1 MPCPDSTCNL
11 SYGMQMNKNQKLVII
26 GDSVFAEVA
35 YEFFTHDSTYE
46 VVAFSVELN
55 WLKRNALFNL
65 PVVPFENLEKLY
77 PPSGHHVFVAVVFTQ
92 ANRLRTRLY
101 LEAKAKGFQPAFY
114 VSSRALVPDN
124 AQLGEHS
131 FICEA
136 TVVQPHAKIG
146 DNVVLWSGNQIGHH
160 AVIKRNCFTLPHA
173 VVCEFAQ
180 IGENCVIGAN
190 ATILAN
196 VTIGDDCRVEAG
208 ALIEKDMNSQAAS

>member
-1 MPCPDSTCNL
+1 V
-11 SYGMQMNKNQKLVII
+11 NKNQKLVII
-26 GDSVFAEVA
+26 GDSAFAEVA

-46 VVAFSVELN
+46 VVAFSVEHN
-55 WLKRNALFNL
+55 WLKRDRLFNL

-77 PPSGHHVFVAVVFTQ
+77 PPSGHHVFVAVVFSQ

-101 LEAKAKGFQPAFY
+101 LEARAKGFQPASY
-114 VSSRALVPDN
+114 VSSQALVPDN
-124 AQLGEHS
+124 ARVGEHS

-160 AVIKRNCFTLPHA
+160 AVIKNNCFTLPDA

-180 IGENCVIGAN
+180 IGENCIIGAN
-190 ATILAN
+190 ATIMAN
-196 VTIGDDCRVEAG
+196 VTIGDYRCVEAG
-208 ALIEKDMNSQAAS
+208 ALIDKDLNSPPAG

>member
-1 MPCPDSTCNL
+1 V
-11 SYGMQMNKNQKLVII
+11 NKNQKLVII
-26 GDSVFAEVA
+26 GDSAFAEVA
-35 YEFFTHDSTYE
+35 YEFFTNDSTYE
-46 VVAFSVELN
+46 VVAFSVEQN
-55 WLKRNALFNL
+55 YLKRKALFDL
-65 PVVPFENLEKLY
+65 PVVPFENLEELY

-101 LEAKAKGFQPAFY
+101 LEAKGKGYQLAFY
-114 VSSRALVPDN
+114 VSSHALVPDN
-124 AQLGEHS
+124 AQVGEHS

-146 DNVVLWSGNQIGHH
+146 DNVVLWSGNQISHH
-160 AVIKRNCFTLPHA
+160 AVIKSNCFTLPHA

-196 VTIGDDCRVEAG
+196 VKIGDDCHVAAG
-208 ALIEKDMNSQAAS
+208 ALIEKDINHQPESDSNDA